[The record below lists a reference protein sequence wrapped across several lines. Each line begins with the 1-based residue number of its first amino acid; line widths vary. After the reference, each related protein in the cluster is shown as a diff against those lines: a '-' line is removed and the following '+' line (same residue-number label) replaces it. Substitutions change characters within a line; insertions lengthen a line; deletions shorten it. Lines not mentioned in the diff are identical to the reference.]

1 MDTVDRWG
9 RTPVDIACLQGWDAT
24 AMQAAFGVAANEN
37 STNAADAGDDTN
49 AAGNGEGTDAAAVPA
64 AGWCTKPLRRPTGYK
79 PFQYTEAGGGY
90 LTMHVDAALPSTCD
104 FDIVDATNGP
114 SLSPAEFQHTSV
126 CPLFGFF
133 R

>member
-49 AAGNGEGTDAAAVPA
+49 AAGNGREPMLPRYLLQVGAPNHCGAPLGTSRFNTQKPAVDTSPCM
-64 AGWCTKPLRRPTGYK
+64 W
-79 PFQYTEAGGGY
+79 
-90 LTMHVDAALPSTCD
+90 MLPSPPRAILTLWMQRTD
-104 FDIVDATNGP
+104 PV
-114 SLSPAEFQHTSV
+114 
-126 CPLFGFF
+126 
-133 R
+133 